1 MSARRQKKPPQCA
14 KFREL
19 VHTILLFNSNLH
31 RFYRNYVN
39 DGASSAVSRAKFNF
53 RHGKIDGVP

>member
-1 MSARRQKKPPQCA
+1 MSARRQVKPANCA
-14 KFREL
+14 EFREL

-39 DGASSAVSRAKFNF
+39 NGASSAVSRAKINF
-53 RHGKIDGVP
+53 RHGKIGGVP